1 MEKIYAYIDESGSYG
16 FDFGK
21 EGNQNLFIVSAII
34 VKESDILQIEKG
46 TECIRKEEFNGNEIK
61 SNGIKGNHKRRKR
74 VLGKALNLPFHI
86 FALVVDK
93 RVIFSDHGIKRSKKY
108 FYEFLNNLLY
118 KELRAAYPSLSII
131 ADGIGEK
138 EFATEFCKYVES
150 HKKPV
155 TLFDMEDFSVVDS
168 KQNAGVQIADLIAGT
183 LAYIYDEKKNTD
195 PQTKEEFLKMLYC
208 KLLHVKFFPLSYDE
222 QLFEHTE
229 GNNEIDETIFT
240 ISYRKAQ
247 QFINN
252 NEKTTDEDVKRQ
264 LFVLKYL
271 LFRFK
276 YNKFRK
282 YIPTKELMNAM
293 QNACFPRIS
302 EQVFRNRVIGKLR
315 DSGVIIS
322 SSSKG
327 YKLPTSEKEITDY
340 YQHVSGVVIP
350 MLHRLALCE
359 DTIKVASENH
369 INIIHSE
376 NFKGLSIIL
385 EAIKRNIYI

>member
-1 MEKIYAYIDESGSYG
+1 ME
-16 FDFGK
+16 
-21 EGNQNLFIVSAII
+21 V
-34 VKESDILQIEKG
+34 
-46 TECIRKEEFNGNEIK
+46 
-61 SNGIKGNHKRRKR
+61 
-74 VLGKALNLPFHI
+74 
-86 FALVVDK
+86 
-93 RVIFSDHGIKRSKKY
+93 FSI
-108 FYEFLNNLLY
+108 
-118 KELRAAYPSLSII
+118 
-131 ADGIGEK
+131 
-138 EFATEFCKYVES
+138 
-150 HKKPV
+150 
-155 TLFDMEDFSVVDS
+155 VDS

-183 LAYIYDEKKNTD
+183 LAYIYDEKKNVD
-195 PQTKEEFLKMLYC
+195 SQTKEEFMKMLYS
-208 KLLHVKFFPLSYDE
+208 KLLHIKFFPSSYDE

-282 YIPTKELMNAM
+282 YIPTKELMNSM

-340 YQHVSGVVIP
+340 YQHVSGVVLP

-385 EAIKRNIYI
+385 EAIKKNMYI